1 MNTPARL
8 LRLTALSLTLAR
20 YRLDAILAATH
31 LKRALGWVLWLV
43 PGRCAATMPRGERL
57 RRALVELGPI
67 YVKFGQVLSTRRDL
81 LPTDIADELALLQDQ
96 VPPFPGDEARRIVEA
111 ELGAPVGELFAA
123 FDPNPLASASIAQ
136 VHAAQLKDGRNV
148 VVKVVRP
155 GIERKIDRDLDLL
168 AASAALAE
176 RYWDEGERIRPAAI
190 VAEFAQVLHGE
201 LDMQREAANASLL
214 RRNLNPGGEIYIPEI
229 YWEYCK
235 DRVLTMER
243 VSGLPLRDL
252 AALRRRGF
260 DLKKLAARGVRLL
273 YTQVFRDNLFH
284 ADLHPGNLLVAAD
297 HPADPTFIALDF
309 GIVGSLPP
317 RDLTYLGDNFMAMFN
332 REYRRIAEL
341 HVEAGWLPADTRIDE
356 MEAAVRTVC
365 EANFSRPL
373 AEISFGELL
382 AKLFQV
388 ARRFRLNLQPQL
400 ILLQKT
406 LLNVEGLGR
415 QLDPELDIWAVAKPE
430 LERILRTRHGLGST
444 ARALGRRLPGLL
456 EHSPEIPEL
465 IHGALQQLAA
475 GKVQATLDPATLAA
489 LDRQRRASDI
499 RRNSALLAAVLLVLS
514 FLLFAFPP
522 TPAAWLPWLG
532 GGLIVVALFLVR
544 RALRSSAS

>member
-1 MNTPARL
+1 MNTATRL

-20 YRLDAILAATH
+20 YRLDAVLSATH

-43 PGRCAATMPRGERL
+43 PGRCPAAMPRGERL
-57 RRALVELGPI
+57 RRALIELGPI
-67 YVKFGQVLSTRRDL
+67 HVKFGQVLSTRRDL
-81 LPTDIADELALLQDQ
+81 LPADIADELALLQDQ
-96 VPPFPGDEARRIVEA
+96 VPPFPGSQAQRIVEA
-111 ELGAPVGELFAA
+111 ELGAPIGELFAA
-123 FDPNPLASASIAQ
+123 FDPEPLASASIAQ
-136 VHAAQLKDGRNV
+136 VHAARLKNGREV

-168 AASAALAE
+168 AAIAALAE

-201 LDMQREAANASLL
+201 LDMQREAANASQL

-243 VSGLPLRDL
+243 VFGLPLRDPDD
-252 AALRRRGF
+252 LRRRGF
-260 DLKKLAARGVRLL
+260 DLKKLASRGVRLL

-284 ADLHPGNLLVAAD
+284 ADLHPGNLLVAPD
-297 HPADPTFIALDF
+297 HPEDPTFIALDF
-309 GIVGSLPP
+309 GIVGSLSPH
-317 RDLTYLGDNFMAMFN
+317 DLAYLGDNFMAMFN

-430 LERILRTRHGLGST
+430 LERILRTRHGVRST
-444 ARALGRRLPGLL
+444 ARALGRRLPGLI

-465 IHGALQQLAA
+465 IRGALQRLAA
-475 GKVQATLDPATLAA
+475 GKIQATLDPVSLAA
-489 LDRQRRASDI
+489 LERQRRASDA
-499 RRNSALLAAVLLVLS
+499 RQNSALLAAVLLASAV
-514 FLLFAFPP
+514 LLFAG
-522 TPAAWLPWLG
+522 TA
-532 GGLIVVALFLVR
+532 GGLVWIDWLSGGLAVSALLLIR
-544 RALRSSAS
+544 RAFR